1 MVGSL
6 VAEVDLKS
14 TSVEG
19 RGLKNPFDT
28 GANSVKSP
36 FSRFLFPRVPFAET
50 EGLKSTW

>member
-28 GANSVKSP
+28 GANSESP
-36 FSRFLFPRVPFAET
+36 FSRF
-50 EGLKSTW
+50 